1 MSIWRKLGKKLI
13 EVPDQDPRSTARNR
27 LALPFMIGTGAFL
40 MIGIQLVS
48 LSLEDSR
55 PRQRFADTTTSIER
69 GKIYDRTGRIL
80 ATTLPAFELYADPR
94 TIMNPYEAT
103 VQLSDL
109 LPNLTEEQ
117 IFSQLTRN
125 TRYAELSWRV
135 SPATYAKALER
146 GIVGVYGRERA
157 TRFYPQKYEAAHLIG
172 TVNKDNKGLTG
183 VESGMNDALAKG
195 DDVHLSINIAV
206 QAILRE
212 EIETQ
217 ISKFQAIGGAGLV
230 MDVKTGE
237 IIALTSLP
245 QYNANYYSRADED
258 AQFNRA
264 TKGVYEM
271 GSTFKILNTAM
282 ALESG
287 VFTADDMVDVVSPLF
302 VAGREIGDYHPEKQP
317 LNVAEVMVVSSNKG
331 SARIADAMG
340 ADVQQ
345 KYLSSLGLL
354 NRLKLEIPEVA
365 TPIIPAP
372 WQRVSTMTVSYGH
385 GISVTLAHLAAAVST
400 TIGDGTRV
408 HPSLIKGGV
417 KKDYEERVFSHETV
431 RQIRAIMRRVVT
443 HKRGTGKFANIEGYV
458 VGGKTGT
465 SEKIVDGRYDKKLNI
480 TSFLAAFPAHDPKY
494 VVVAMV
500 DEPKG
505 QKFSQYYATGGW
517 VAAPAVGGFIRRAAP
532 LLNVAPVDEDSPK
545 IRPFLK
551 VNSPQL
557 DAEVQNASY

>member
-183 VESGMNDALAKG
+183 IESGMNDALAKG
-195 DDVHLSINIAV
+195 EDVHLSIDIAV

-245 QYNANYYSRADED
+245 QYNANYYSRADKD

-287 VFTADDMVDVVSPLF
+287 VFTADDMVDVVSPLR
-302 VAGREIGDYHPEKQP
+302 VAGRTINDYHPEKQP

-331 SARIADAMG
+331 SARIADALG

-354 NRLKLEIPEVA
+354 NRLNLEIPEVA

-408 HPSLIKGGV
+408 YPSLIKGGV

-505 QKFSQYYATGGW
+505 QKFSHYYATGGW

-545 IRPFLK
+545 IRPFLE

>member
-1 MSIWRKLGKKLI
+1 MSIWRKLGKKFI
-13 EVPDQDPRSTARNR
+13 EVPDQDPRTTARNR

-40 MIGIQLVS
+40 MISIQLVG
-48 LSLEDSR
+48 LSFEDSR
-55 PRQRFADTTTSIER
+55 PMQRFADKSTAIER
-69 GKIYDRTGRIL
+69 GKIYDRGGRIL

-146 GIVGVYGRERA
+146 GIVGVYGRERD
-157 TRFYPQKYEAAHLIG
+157 TRFYPQKHEAAHLIG
-172 TVNKDNKGLTG
+172 TVNKDNFGLTG
-183 VESGMNDALAKG
+183 IESGMNEALAKG
-195 DDVHLSINIAV
+195 EDVHLSIDVAV

-217 ISKFQAIGGAGLV
+217 ISKFQAIGGGGIV
-230 MDVKTGE
+230 MNVKTGE
-237 IIALTSLP
+237 IVALVSLP
-245 QYNANYYSRADED
+245 HYDANYYSRADQD

-282 ALESG
+282 ALDSG
-287 VFTADDMVDVVSPLF
+287 IFDADDMVDVVSPLR
-302 VAGREIGDYHPEKQP
+302 VAGRTINDFKKEKQA

-331 SARIADAMG
+331 SARIADKLG
-340 ADVQQ
+340 ADIQQ
-345 KYLSSLGLL
+345 KYLTSLGLL
-354 NRLKLEIPEVA
+354 NRLNLEIPEVA

-417 KKDYEERVFSHETV
+417 KKDYDERVFSHETV
-431 RQIRAIMRRVVT
+431 RQTRAIMRRVVT

-465 SEKIVDGRYDKKLNI
+465 SEKIVNGRYAKNLNI
-480 TSFLAAFPAHDPKY
+480 ASFLAAFPAHDPQY
-494 VVVAMV
+494 VIVAMV

-532 LLNVAPVDEDSPK
+532 LLNVAPVDETSPK
-545 IRPFLK
+545 IRPFLE

>member
-27 LALPFMIGTGAFL
+27 LALPVMIGTGAFL

-48 LSLEDSR
+48 LSFEDSL
-55 PRQRFADTTTSIER
+55 PMQRFADKSTAIER
-69 GKIYDRTGRIL
+69 GKIYDRGGRIL

-146 GIVGVYGRERA
+146 GIVGVYGRERD

-172 TVNKDNKGLTG
+172 TVNKDNNGLTG
-183 VESGMNDALAKG
+183 IESGMNEALAKG
-195 DDVHLSINIAV
+195 DDVHLSIDVAI

-217 ISKFQAIGGAGLV
+217 ISKFQAIGGGGIV

-237 IIALTSLP
+237 IIAMVSLP
-245 QYNANYYSRADED
+245 HYNANSYSRADKD

-282 ALESG
+282 ALDSG
-287 VFTADDMVDVVSPLF
+287 VFEASDMIDVVSPLR
-302 VAGREIGDYHPEKQP
+302 VAGRTINDFKKEKQA

-331 SARIADAMG
+331 SARIADKLG
-340 ADVQQ
+340 ADIQQ

-354 NRLKLEIPEVA
+354 NRLSLEIPEVA

-408 HPSLIKGGV
+408 HPSLVKGGV
-417 KKDYEERVFSHETV
+417 KKDYDERVFSHETV
-431 RQIRAIMRRVVT
+431 RQTRAIMRRVVT

-465 SEKIVDGRYDKKLNI
+465 SEKIVNGRYAKNLNI
-480 TSFLAAFPAHDPKY
+480 VSFLAAFPAHDPQY

-532 LLNVAPVDEDSPK
+532 LLNVAPVDEQSPK
-545 IRPFLK
+545 IRPFLE

>member
-1 MSIWRKLGKKLI
+1 MSIWRSIGKKLI
-13 EVPDQDPRSTARNR
+13 QVPDQDPRVTARNR
-27 LALPFMIGTGAFL
+27 LALPVTIGTGAFL

-48 LSLEDSR
+48 LSLDEAR
-55 PRQRFADTTTSIER
+55 LPQRHAGVNTTNER
-69 GKIYDRTGRIL
+69 GKIYDRNGQIL
-80 ATTLPAFELYADPR
+80 ATTLPAYELYADPR

-146 GIVGVYGRERA
+146 GIVGVYGRERD
-157 TRFYPQKYEAAHLIG
+157 TRFYPQKHEAAHLIG
-172 TVNKDNKGLTG
+172 TVNKDNQGLTG
-183 VESGMNDALAKG
+183 MEKGMDHLLAKG
-195 DDVHLSINIAV
+195 QDIHLSIDIAV

-217 ISKFQAIGGAGLV
+217 ISKFQAIGGAGIV

-237 IIALTSLP
+237 IIAMASLP
-245 QYNANYYSRADED
+245 QYNANYYSRADQD

-264 TKGVYEM
+264 TKGLYEM
-271 GSTFKILNTAM
+271 GSTFKIMNTAM
-282 ALESG
+282 ALDSG
-287 VFTADDMVDVVSPLF
+287 VFKAEDMIDVVSPLR
-302 VAGREIGDYHPEKQP
+302 VAGLPIRDYHPEKKP

-331 SARIADAMG
+331 SARIADELG
-340 ADVQQ
+340 AETQQ
-345 KYLSSLGLL
+345 KYLGALGLL
-354 NRLKLEIPEVA
+354 NRLSLEIPEVA

-372 WQRVSTMTVSYGH
+372 WRRISTITVSYGH
-385 GISVTLAHLAAAVST
+385 GISVTLAHLASAVAT
-400 TIGDGTRV
+400 TIGDGMRV
-408 HPSLIKGGV
+408 YPSLVKGGI
-417 KKDYEERVFSHETV
+417 KKDYQEQVFSPETV
-431 RQIRAIMRRVVT
+431 RHLRAIMRRVVT
-443 HKRGTGKFANIEGYV
+443 HERGTGKFANIKGYV

-465 SEKIVDGRYDKKLNI
+465 SEKSVNGRYDKGLNI
-480 TSFLAAFPAHDPKY
+480 TSFVAAFPANDPQY
-494 VVVAMV
+494 VVAVMV

-505 QKFSQYYATGGW
+505 QKFSYYYATGGW
-517 VAAPAVGGFIRRAAP
+517 VAAPAVGAFIRRAAP
-532 LLNVAPVDEDSPK
+532 ILNVAPVDEDSPE
-545 IRPFLK
+545 IRPFLE

>member
-27 LALPFMIGTGAFL
+27 LALPVMIGTGAFL

-48 LSLEDSR
+48 LSFEDSR
-55 PRQRFADTTTSIER
+55 PMQRFTKKSTAIER
-69 GKIYDRTGRIL
+69 GKIYDRGGRIL
-80 ATTLPAFELYADPR
+80 ATTLAAFELYADPR

-146 GIVGVYGRERA
+146 GIVGVYGRERD
-157 TRFYPQKYEAAHLIG
+157 TRFYPQKQEAAHLIG
-172 TVNKDNKGLTG
+172 TVNKDNNGLTG
-183 VESGMNDALAKG
+183 IERGMNEALAKG
-195 DDVHLSINIAV
+195 EDVHLSIDVAV

-217 ISKFQAIGGAGLV
+217 ISKFQAIGGGGIV
-230 MDVKTGE
+230 MNVKTGE
-237 IIALTSLP
+237 IVAMVSLP
-245 QYNANYYSRADED
+245 HYDANYYSRADKD

-282 ALESG
+282 ALDSG
-287 VFTADDMVDVVSPLF
+287 VFDASDMIDVVSPLR
-302 VAGREIGDYHPEKQP
+302 VAGRTINDFKKEKQA

-331 SARIADAMG
+331 SARIADKLG
-340 ADVQQ
+340 ADIQQ

-354 NRLKLEIPEVA
+354 NRLNLEIPEVA

-417 KKDYEERVFSHETV
+417 KKDYDERVFSHETV
-431 RQIRAIMRRVVT
+431 RQTRAIMRRVVT
-443 HKRGTGKFANIEGYV
+443 HKRGTGKFANIKGYV

-465 SEKIVDGRYDKKLNI
+465 SEKIVNGRYAKNLNI
-480 TSFLAAFPAHDPKY
+480 ASFLAAFPAHDPQY

-532 LLNVAPVDEDSPK
+532 LLNVAPVDETSPK
-545 IRPFLK
+545 IRPFLE

>member
-195 DDVHLSINIAV
+195 DDVHLSIDIAV

>member
-1 MSIWRKLGKKLI
+1 MSIWRKLGKKFI

-27 LALPFMIGTGAFL
+27 LALPVMIGTGAFL

-48 LSLEDSR
+48 LSFEDSR
-55 PRQRFADTTTSIER
+55 PMHRLTDKSTAIER
-69 GKIYDRTGRIL
+69 GKIYDREGRIL

-117 IFSQLTRN
+117 IFGQLTRN

-146 GIVGVYGRERA
+146 GIVGVYGRERD

-172 TVNKDNKGLTG
+172 TVNKDNNGLTG
-183 VESGMNDALAKG
+183 IESGMNKALAKG
-195 DDVHLSINIAV
+195 EDVHLSIDVAV

-217 ISKFQAIGGAGLV
+217 ISKFQAIGGAGIV
-230 MDVKTGE
+230 MNVKTGE
-237 IIALTSLP
+237 IIAMASLP
-245 QYNANYYSRADED
+245 QYNANYYSRADKD

-264 TKGVYEM
+264 TKGVYEL

-282 ALESG
+282 ALDSG
-287 VFTADDMVDVVSPLF
+287 VFDADDMVDVVSPLR
-302 VAGREIGDYHPEKQP
+302 VAGRTINDYKKEKQP

-331 SARIADAMG
+331 SARIADKLG
-340 ADVQQ
+340 ADIQQ

-354 NRLKLEIPEVA
+354 NRLSLEIPEVA

-408 HPSLIKGGV
+408 HPSLVKGGV

-431 RQIRAIMRRVVT
+431 RQVRAIMRRVVT

-465 SEKIVDGRYDKKLNI
+465 SEKIVDGRYVKKLNI
-480 TSFLAAFPAHDPKY
+480 ASFLAAFPAHDPQY

-505 QKFSQYYATGGW
+505 QKFSHYYATGGW
-517 VAAPAVGGFIRRAAP
+517 VAAPAVGAFISRAAP
-532 LLNVAPVDEDSPK
+532 LLNVAPVDENSPK
-545 IRPFLK
+545 IRPYLE

>member
-13 EVPDQDPRSTARNR
+13 EVPNQDPRSTARNR
-27 LALPFMIGTGAFL
+27 LALPVMIGTGAFL

-48 LSLEDSR
+48 LSFEDSR
-55 PRQRFADTTTSIER
+55 PMQRFAHQSPVMER
-69 GKIYDRTGRIL
+69 GKIYDRGGRIL

-146 GIVGVYGRERA
+146 GIVGVYGRERD

-172 TVNKDNKGLTG
+172 TVNKDNNGLTG
-183 VESGMNDALAKG
+183 IESGMNETLAKG
-195 DDVHLSINIAV
+195 EDVHLSIDVAV

-212 EIETQ
+212 EIATQ
-217 ISKFQAIGGAGLV
+217 ISKFQAIGGAGIV
-230 MDVKTGE
+230 MNVKTGE
-237 IIALTSLP
+237 IIAMTSLP
-245 QYNANYYSRADED
+245 QYNANYYSRADQD

-264 TKGVYEM
+264 TKGVYEL

-282 ALESG
+282 ALDSG
-287 VFTADDMVDVVSPLF
+287 VFNAEDMVDVVSPLR
-302 VAGREIGDYHPEKQP
+302 VAGRTINDFKKEKQP

-331 SARIADAMG
+331 SARIADKLG
-340 ADVQQ
+340 ADIQQ

-354 NRLKLEIPEVA
+354 NRLNLEIPEVA

-385 GISVTLAHLAAAVST
+385 GISVTLAHLAAAVSS

-408 HPSLIKGGV
+408 YPSLIKGGV
-417 KKDYEERVFSHETV
+417 QKDFDERVFSHETV

-465 SEKIVDGRYDKKLNI
+465 SEKIVDGRYVKKLNI
-480 TSFLAAFPAHDPKY
+480 ASFLAAFPAHDPQY

-545 IRPFLK
+545 IRPFLE

>member
-331 SARIADAMG
+331 SARIADALG

>member
-1 MSIWRKLGKKLI
+1 MSIWRKIGKKLI
-13 EVPDQDPRSTARNR
+13 EVPDQDPKVTARNR
-27 LALPFMIGTGAFL
+27 LVLPATIGTAAFL
-40 MIGIQLVS
+40 LIAGQLIG
-48 LSLEDSR
+48 LSFKEVRL
-55 PRQRFADTTTSIER
+55 PQHHANMTSATER
-69 GKIYDRTGRIL
+69 GKIYDRGGRIL
-80 ATTLPAFELYADPR
+80 ATTLPAYELYADPR

-117 IFSQLTRN
+117 IFSQLTRDS
-125 TRYAELSWRV
+125 RYAELSWRV

-146 GIVGVYGRERA
+146 GIVGVYGRERD
-157 TRFYPQKYEAAHLIG
+157 TRFYPQKNEAAHVIG
-172 TVNKDNKGLTG
+172 AVNKDNQGLTG
-183 VESGMNDALAKG
+183 IEKGLNDQLAKG
-195 DDVHLSINIAV
+195 EDVHLSIDIAV

-217 ISKFQAIGGAGLV
+217 ISKFQAIGGAGIV
-230 MDVKTGE
+230 MDVTTGE
-237 IIALTSLP
+237 IIAMASLP

-264 TKGVYEM
+264 TKGLYEL

-282 ALESG
+282 ALDSG
-287 VFTADDMVDVVSPLF
+287 VFNAGDMVDVVSPLR
-302 VAGREIGDYHPEKQP
+302 VAGRTINDYHKEKQA

-331 SARIADAMG
+331 SARIADQLG
-340 ADVQQ
+340 AETQQ
-345 KYLSSLGLL
+345 KYLKAMGML
-354 NRLKLEIPEVA
+354 NRLHLEIPEVA

-372 WQRVSTMTVSYGH
+372 WKRISTMTVSYGH

-400 TIGDGTRV
+400 SIGDGTRV

-417 KKDYEERVFSHETV
+417 KKDYEEQVFSPETV
-431 RQIRAIMRRVVT
+431 RHIRAIMRRVVT
-443 HKRGTGKFANIEGYV
+443 HQRGTGKFANIDGYV

-465 SEKIVDGRYDKKLNI
+465 SEKIINGRYAKKLNI
-480 TSFLAAFPAHDPKY
+480 TSFVAAFPAHAPKY
-494 VVVAMV
+494 VVAVMV

-505 QKFSQYYATGGW
+505 QKFSHYYATGGW
-517 VAAPAVGGFIRRAAP
+517 VAAPAVGGFIKRAAP
-532 LLNVAPVDEDSPK
+532 ILNVAPVDEDSPE
-545 IRPFLK
+545 IRPFLE